1 MTAAAWQEGYELDH
15 LKRLAAPFAA
25 AHKRHVYGAFGLV
38 KERDVAAALK
48 AGQLLYAKD
57 GETVVGAAI
66 IKALANGSTHSD
78 FAGRAIKIPGGS
90 VLISAFAATTEGAA
104 DRLVNAALD
113 KTGNAALWV
122 EIFEEDAIAK
132 GAMQRA
138 GLDQQRPSL
147 VYVATKVMAGSEIKG
162 LYSSRARGE
171 LYADAAEDA
180 TLLVVEPGFLS
191 AQDLADV
198 RGELAAA
205 DWAQHYSGYNKGQ
218 TWTAFALRGYDA
230 ADPTFI
236 IKPAEMSAKWKAENA
251 PMLARYSE
259 PTTAWPLFPKTTAI
273 VERLGLKLD
282 RVRFMKLAPGK
293 GELTRHADITDRAAG
308 LTPGAVARLHI
319 PIITN
324 PGVRFQA
331 WDKHGVHMEH
341 NFPEAALCYLD
352 QRKPH
357 AVVNGG
363 PTERIHLVIDVLS
376 APSLRMKIAQAA
388 AKATA

>member
-1 MTAAAWQEGYELDH
+1 MTAAAWQEGYEIDH

-66 IKALANGSTHSD
+66 IKALAHGSTHSD
-78 FAGRAIKIPGGS
+78 FAGRAIKIPGDS

-113 KTGNAALWV
+113 RTHDGTLWV
-122 EIFEEDAIAK
+122 EIFEEDAVAK
-132 GAMQRA
+132 AALQRA
-138 GLDQQRPSL
+138 GLG
-147 VYVATKVMAGSEIKG
+147 YVATKVMAGSEIKG

-293 GELTRHADITDRAAG
+293 GELTRHADITDREAG
-308 LTPGAVARLHI
+308 LRDGLVARLHI
-319 PIITN
+319 PIVTN
-324 PGVRFQA
+324 PGVRFQS
-331 WDKHGVHMEH
+331 WDKRGNHLEKLM
-341 NFPEAALCYLD
+341 PESALCYLD
-352 QRKPH
+352 ARKPH
-357 AVVNGG
+357 SVVNSGN
-363 PTERIHLVIDVLS
+363 TERIHLVIDVRSTGVVRKRIGDAL
-376 APSLRMKIAQAA
+376 AA
-388 AKATA
+388 HS